1 MTDTNREALFRE
13 ALRQIA
19 APSSVPLDQLPA
31 NGQPNG
37 WRDIAVERIDIARAA
52 LSQAGGASD

>member
-1 MTDTNREALFRE
+1 MTDTNREAFLLE

-19 APSSVPLDQLPA
+19 APASVPLDQLPDHD
-31 NGQPNG
+31 QPNG

-52 LSQAGGASD
+52 LSQAKGE

>member
-1 MTDTNREALFRE
+1 MTDTNREAFLLE

-19 APSSVPLDQLPA
+19 APASVPLDQLPA
-31 NGQPNG
+31 HDQPNG

-52 LSQAGGASD
+52 LSQAGGE